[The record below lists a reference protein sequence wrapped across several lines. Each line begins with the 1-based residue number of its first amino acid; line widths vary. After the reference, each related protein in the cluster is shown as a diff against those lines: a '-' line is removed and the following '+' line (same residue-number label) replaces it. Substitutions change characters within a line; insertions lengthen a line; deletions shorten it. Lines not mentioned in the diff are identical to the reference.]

1 MKIFLLLLLLGVNG
15 AAGVTHSMKYFYTGS
30 SQVPNFPEFVIV
42 GLVDEVEFVHYDSNT
57 QRFEPKQDWMKEA
70 VDQQYWDTESEK
82 SLGTQQTFK
91 VNMDI
96 LKRRFNQTGGVHI
109 FQEMYGCEWNDETG
123 DVKGFRQEGYDG
135 EDFISFDLNTQSW
148 TAPTAEAVITKNKWD
163 NNKGL
168 NTQRMNYLTEICP
181 QWLKKYL
188 QAGRS
193 SLMRTDRPSVSL
205 LQKSSSSPVSCFAT
219 GFYPNK
225 AVLFWRKDGDD
236 LHDNVE
242 EGQILP
248 NPDGTFQKSSDLDL
262 SSVRPEDWGKYEC
275 VFQLSGLND
284 DIITKLD
291 QSGIRTNEKSTPLI
305 AIIVAA
311 VVILALIIAGVG
323 FFIYKKRSDK
333 RPPSQVMEQLNPGP
347 KAHYEQGSWDI
358 LHWIQKKIHHLLFCR
373 NKK

>member
-15 AAGVTHSMKYFYTGS
+15 AAGVTHSMKYFKTAS
-30 SQVPNFPEFVIV
+30 SGIPNFPEFVSV

-57 QRFEPKQDWMKEA
+57 KRAEPKQDWMKEA
-70 VDQQYWDTESEK
+70 VDQQYWDTQSEIV
-82 SLGTQQTFK
+82 LRQQQTFK
-91 VNMDI
+91 GNIDI
-96 LKRRFNQTGGVHI
+96 LKQRFNQTGGVHI
-109 FQEMYGCEWNDETG
+109 VQVMYGCEWTEGTKE
-123 DVKGFRQEGYDG
+123 VKGFWQEGYDG
-135 EDFISFDLNTQSW
+135 EDFISFDLNTQTW
-148 TAPTAEAVITKNKWD
+148 IAPTAEAVITKNKWD
-163 NNKGL
+163 NNKAEIA
-168 NTQRMNYLTEICP
+168 QAKNYLTEICP
-181 QWLKKYL
+181 QWGKKYL

-242 EGQILP
+242 EGEILP

-275 VFQLSGLND
+275 VFQLDGLKD

-291 QSGIRTNEKSTPLI
+291 QSVIRTNSVP
-305 AIIVAA
+305 V
-311 VVILALIIAGVG
+311 
-323 FFIYKKRSDK
+323 
-333 RPPSQVMEQLNPGP
+333 PPSEFPVGP
-347 KAHYEQGSWDI
+347 VVGGVVG
-358 LHWIQKKIHHLLFCR
+358 LLLLTACICGLLIWR
-373 NKK
+373 RRVHGYQRGLEVDTELE

>member
-1 MKIFLLLLLLGVNG
+1 MKNFILLFLPGIHGVVG
-15 AAGVTHSMKYFYTGS
+15 GTHSLKYFYTGS
-30 SQVPNFPEFVIV
+30 SQVPNFPEIVVV
-42 GLVDEVEFVHYDSNT
+42 GLVDEVEFVHYDSVT
-57 QRFEPKQDWMKEA
+57 QRAEPKQDWMKEA
-70 VDQQYWDTESEK
+70 VDQQYWDTESENFC
-82 SLGTQQTFK
+82 STEPIFK
-91 VNMDI
+91 ANI
-96 LKRRFNQTGGVHI
+96 ETAKQRFNQTGGVHI
-109 FQEMYGCEWNDETG
+109 VQGMVGCEWDDETEQ
-123 DVKGFRQEGYDG
+123 VKGFHQEGYDG
-135 EDFISFDLNTQSW
+135 EDFISLDLNTQSW
-148 TAPTAEAVITKNKWD
+148 VAAKPEAVITKHKWD
-163 NNKGL
+163 IKTARIAQISNF
-168 NTQRMNYLTEICP
+168 LTEECP

-291 QSGIRTNEKSTPLI
+291 QSGIRTNGKI
-305 AIIVAA
+305 
-311 VVILALIIAGVG
+311 
-323 FFIYKKRSDK
+323 
-333 RPPSQVMEQLNPGP
+333 
-347 KAHYEQGSWDI
+347 
-358 LHWIQKKIHHLLFCR
+358 WIRGDEGGKHF
-373 NKK
+373 

>member
-15 AAGVTHSMKYFYTGS
+15 AAGVTHSMKYFYTAS
-30 SQVPNFPEFVIV
+30 SQVPNFPEFVGV
-42 GLVDEVEFVHYDSNT
+42 GLVDEVEFVHYDSVT
-57 QRFEPKQDWMKEA
+57 QKTEPKQNWLKEA
-70 VDQQYWDTESEK
+70 ADPDYWDRNTANF
-82 SLGTQQTFK
+82 LGAQQTFK
-91 VNMDI
+91 VNI
-96 LKRRFNQTGGVHI
+96 EIAKQRFNQTGGVHVW
-109 FQEMYGCEWNDETG
+109 QWMYGCEWTEGTKE
-123 DVKGFRQEGYDG
+123 VKGFWHDGYDG
-135 EDFISFDLNTQSW
+135 EDFISFDLNTQTW
-148 TAPTAEAVITKNKWD
+148 IAPTAEAVITKNKLD
-163 NNKGL
+163 NEKGL
-168 NTQRMNYLTEICP
+168 NTQKMNYLTEICP
-181 QWLKKYL
+181 QWGKKYL
-188 QAGRS
+188 KAGRS

-333 RPPSQVMEQLNPGP
+333 RPPTPVSNPEVMEQLNPGP
-347 KAHYEQGSWDI
+347 
-358 LHWIQKKIHHLLFCR
+358 
-373 NKK
+373 